1 MLDSSIRSQLVPRLD
16 RLGHRLADRGV
27 KAGHVTAL
35 GFIIGVGACVAI
47 GAGRW
52 RIGLVLWLLN
62 RIADGFDGSVARAAG
77 PTELG
82 GFQDIV
88 ADFAI
93 YGGLLVGFGFAGEE
107 LRLPALVCFLAY
119 YLNGTAFLAWS
130 SLAERLKLGEGGDGR
145 SLDFSN
151 AGLTEGSETIAVM
164 TIVLLWRSQADIILW
179 IWAAAVTIT
188 VLQRVAFASRHLR
201 DYQLGQGA
209 EGSAS

>member
-1 MLDSSIRSQLVPRLD
+1 MLDSSIRSQIVPRLD
-16 RLGHRLADRGV
+16 RFGHRLADRGV
-27 KAGHVTAL
+27 KASHLTFL
-35 GFIIGVGACVAI
+35 GFLIGVGACVAI
-47 GAGRW
+47 GFGRW
-52 RIGLVLWLLN
+52 WIGLVLWLLN
-62 RIADGFDGSVARAAG
+62 RLADGLDGPVARAAG

-82 GFQDIV
+82 GFQDIM

-93 YGGLLVGFGFAGEE
+93 YGGLLVGFGFAGDE

-164 TIVLLWRSQADIILW
+164 TVALAWRSQADIILW
-179 IWAAAVTIT
+179 IWAAAVMVT
-188 VLQRVAFASRHLR
+188 VVQRVAFVSRHLR
-201 DYQLGQGA
+201 DYPPGPKA
-209 EGSAS
+209 ARSAS